1 MNLKS
6 FIRVFVTLLTAT
18 LLSCVL
24 VSAQDISL
32 NMRDVKVSRVIAE
45 IQARYG
51 YSVVVK
57 SSGIDMERKVSVSLA
72 DVDVETAVRKVFEG
86 QPVSEASADALCLFP
101 RAVWRRKTMS
111 AGLTNAST

>member
-45 IQARYG
+45 IQARYWIFG
-51 YSVVVK
+51 
-57 SSGIDMERKVSVSLA
+57 GGQI
-72 DVDVETAVRKVFEG
+72 VRNRYGAEG
-86 QPVSEASADALCLFP
+86 LCI
-101 RAVWRRKTMS
+101 AE
-111 AGLTNAST
+111 GC

>member
-6 FIRVFVTLLTAT
+6 FIRMFVTLLTAT

-72 DVDVETAVRKVFEG
+72 DVDVETAVKKVFEG
-86 QPVSEASADALCLFP
+86 QPVSVSVNGRTVLVSESRVAEKDNEQLPL
-101 RAVWRRKTMS
+101 RR
-111 AGLTNAST
+111 

>member
-6 FIRVFVTLLTAT
+6 FIRMFVTLLTAT

-45 IQARYG
+45 I
-51 YSVVVK
+51 
-57 SSGIDMERKVSVSLA
+57 
-72 DVDVETAVRKVFEG
+72 
-86 QPVSEASADALCLFP
+86 
-101 RAVWRRKTMS
+101 
-111 AGLTNAST
+111 